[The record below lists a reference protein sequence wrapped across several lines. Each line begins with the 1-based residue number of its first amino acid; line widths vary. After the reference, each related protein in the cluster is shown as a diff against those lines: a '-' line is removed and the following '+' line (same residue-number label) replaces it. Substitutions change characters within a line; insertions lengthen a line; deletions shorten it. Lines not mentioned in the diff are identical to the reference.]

1 MTLTDCPFQ
10 EWKVDE
16 DSWPLQTVQ
25 TEKQNLSLYLDQSGE
40 RLSRFSKSERILSQY
55 DVPVYIAKKLK
66 KEERHKQWKEKQLR
80 GKFIRETE
88 EVSEETWGWIRKG
101 CLKKETEVLIFEA
114 LEQALRTNWISKN
127 IDVQEVSE

>member
-1 MTLTDCPFQ
+1 M
-10 EWKVDE
+10 
-16 DSWPLQTVQ
+16 
-25 TEKQNLSLYLDQSGE
+25 
-40 RLSRFSKSERILSQY
+40 SQC
-55 DVPVYIAKKLK
+55 DVPVSKAKKLK
-66 KEERHKQWKEKQLR
+66 KEERHKQWKEKQLY

-101 CLKKETEVLIFEA
+101 CLKKKTEVLIFEA